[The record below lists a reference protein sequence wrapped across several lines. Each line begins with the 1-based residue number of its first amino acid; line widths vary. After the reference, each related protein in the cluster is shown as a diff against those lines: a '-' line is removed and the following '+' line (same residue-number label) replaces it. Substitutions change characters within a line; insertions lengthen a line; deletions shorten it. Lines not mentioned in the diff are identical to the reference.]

1 MNEQSRRAIIQVV
14 HRIPAGTV
22 ATYGQVAEL
31 AGLPGAARL
40 VGHTLKTLP
49 ADSNLPWHR
58 VLNASGKISL
68 PHGSPAYQ
76 LQNERLCSEGVTMV
90 NGRVNLERY
99 RWQP

>member
-1 MNEQSRRAIIQVV
+1 MNEQYRLAIMQVV
-14 HRIPAGTV
+14 HQIPAGNV

-49 ADSNLPWHR
+49 SGSSLPWYR
-58 VLNASGKISL
+58 VINSSGKISL
-68 PHGSPAYQ
+68 PHGSPGYQ
-76 LQNERLCSEGVTMV
+76 LQTERLQSEGVTLI
-90 NGRVNLERY
+90 NGRVNLKRY